1 MAKPRK
7 RHVQQEM
14 FTRSGT
20 TRRDGSRRGGK
31 RRGAGRKPKDG
42 KRAGSPHKT
51 RPEIRKNWA
60 VHVVVR
66 VEKEIGSLRKRD
78 MYRAVREATIA
89 VARREL
95 HDATVGYFRIVH
107 ISIQGTHIHLI
118 VEAGNK
124 TALSRGMQSFQISAA
139 KHLNATV
146 GAKRGTQRRGRVFT
160 DRFHE
165 EIIKTPT
172 QARNALAY
180 VLNNWRKHREDR
192 SAHTRGWNVDAFSTG
207 IQFTGWR
214 EREDAVF
221 MWKPHDTY
229 KPLVVYLPRT
239 WLLQAG
245 WRKHGGGSI
254 PFSYVP
260 GQLRAHLAMT

>member
-1 MAKPRK
+1 ML
-7 RHVQQEM
+7 
-14 FTRSGT
+14 TLGGN

-31 RRGAGRKPKDG
+31 RRGAGRKPRDG
-42 KRAGSPHKT
+42 RRAGSPHKS
-51 RPEIRKNWA
+51 RPEIKKNWA
-60 VHVVVR
+60 IHVVMR
-66 VEKEIGSLRKRD
+66 VEKDIGSLRKRD

-95 HDATVGYFRIVH
+95 HDASVGFFRIVH
-107 ISIQGTHIHLI
+107 ISIQGTHIHMI

-139 KHLNATV
+139 KHMNAAV
-146 GAKRGTQRRGRVFT
+146 GEKRGTPRRGRVFT

-192 SAHTRGWNVDAFSTG
+192 SDRTRGWNVDAFSTG
-207 IQFTGWR
+207 LQFTGWR
-214 EREDAVF
+214 EREGAVF
-221 MWKPHDTY
+221 MWRGRETY

-239 WLLQAG
+239 WLLQTG
-245 WRKHGGGSI
+245 WRELGGGTI
-254 PFSYVP
+254 PFAYVP
-260 GQLRAHLAMT
+260 GQRHGGHAMA